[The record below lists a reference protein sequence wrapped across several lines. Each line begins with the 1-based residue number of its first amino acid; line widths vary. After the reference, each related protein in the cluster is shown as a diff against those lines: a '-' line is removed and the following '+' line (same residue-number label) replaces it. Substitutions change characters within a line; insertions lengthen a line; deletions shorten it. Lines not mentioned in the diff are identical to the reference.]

1 MDSQPKPVPSK
12 TRRSKR
18 AGALKVNLSPG
29 DTIHFKGGGRFVLKQ
44 SGANGGAVKGVVVG
58 GKIQKGGK

>member
-1 MDSQPKPVPSK
+1 MDSTPKPSK

-18 AGALKVNLSPG
+18 AGLKVNLSPG